1 MRASS
6 SAPASSLETLT
17 TRIPLIFS
25 QIQSSST
32 SHKKNLSAL
41 RKIQEQ
47 CSIITE
53 PHPSG
58 KSIRLV
64 GEKAFNSVFMDM
76 VSRVL
81 GIKKGVT
88 VGDKVVQFVG
98 KYVAYTT
105 EQGEFSATV

>member
-1 MRASS
+1 
-6 SAPASSLETLT
+6 
-17 TRIPLIFS
+17 
-25 QIQSSST
+25 
-32 SHKKNLSAL
+32 
-41 RKIQEQ
+41 
-47 CSIITE
+47 
-53 PHPSG
+53 
-58 KSIRLV
+58 
-64 GEKAFNSVFMDM
+64 MDM